1 MGVLDDA
8 AAVAVGGSFSRA
20 RVLGGFGIVHVD
32 DCSGRFRHGSIGGCG
47 HLDAGAGV
55 GGGSVHVRSGGVM
68 GVGDA
73 IDAAEG
79 C

>member
-20 RVLGGFGIVHVD
+20 GVLGRFGIVHVD
-32 DCSGRFRHGSIGGCG
+32 DCSGRFCNRSIGGCG

-55 GGGSVHVRSGGVM
+55 GGGSLHVRSGRVV

-79 C
+79 R